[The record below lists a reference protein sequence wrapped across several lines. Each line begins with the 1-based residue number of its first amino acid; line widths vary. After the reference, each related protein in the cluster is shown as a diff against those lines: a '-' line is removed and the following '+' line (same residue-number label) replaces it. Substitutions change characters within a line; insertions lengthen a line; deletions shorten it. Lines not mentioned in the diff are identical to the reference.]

1 MNMMLEE
8 LVRPSAA
15 ALSAEG
21 VRHPFLVALGERVR
35 TLRSRRGL
43 TRKAV
48 AQAANVSERHLA
60 NLEYGTG
67 NASILVLLQVA
78 HALHA
83 ELSELLGDVT
93 TSSPEW
99 LMIRELLEHRN
110 ESDLRRARQ
119 ALSELF
125 HAPGDADRARTTRI
139 ALIGLRGAGKSSLGQ
154 RLADDLGYAFIELSR
169 EIEQFAGCSI
179 HEIHNLYG
187 TNAYRRYE
195 RRALEEAI
203 QIYPEVVIATPGG
216 LVADAAN
223 FNLLLQHCYTIW
235 LQADPGD
242 HMGRVAAQGDMRP
255 MAASAEAMEDLKR
268 ILAGRSAFYAKA
280 DLRFNT
286 SDYDSEEAAFRALR
300 QSVQEATGIK
310 V

>member
-1 MNMMLEE
+1 MSE
-8 LVRPSAA
+8 
-15 ALSAEG
+15 
-21 VRHPFLVALGERVR
+21 
-35 TLRSRRGL
+35 
-43 TRKAV
+43 
-48 AQAANVSERHLA
+48 VSERHLA
-60 NLEYGTG
+60 NLEYGIG
-67 NASILVLLQVA
+67 NASILVLQQVA
-78 HALHA
+78 GALQCSLA
-83 ELSELLGDVT
+83 ELIGDMT
-93 TSSPEW
+93 TASPEW
-99 LMIRELLEHRN
+99 LMLRELLEHRS
-110 ESDLRRARQ
+110 EADLRRARE
-119 ALSELF
+119 ALVRLF
-125 HAPGDADRARTTRI
+125 DGAAAAPTQRSRCI
-139 ALIGLRGAGKSSLGQ
+139 ALIGLRGAGKSTLGQ
-154 RLADDLGYAFIELSR
+154 MLADALGCPFIELSR
-169 EIEQFAGCSI
+169 QIEAFAGCSI
-179 HEIHNLYG
+179 SEIHNLYG

-310 V
+310 A

>member
-1 MNMMLEE
+1 MTSPLTPAPISPVQDIVAEMRAGRMVILIDEE
-8 LVRPSAA
+8 DRENEGDLVLAA
-15 ALSAEG
+15 DHVTPEAINFMARFGRGLICLTLTRERCEFLKLPPMAARNGTVYSTAFTVSIEAAEG
-21 VRHPFLVALGERVR
+21 V
-35 TLRSRRGL
+35 T
-43 TRKAV
+43 
-48 AQAANVSERHLA
+48 
-60 NLEYGTG
+60 TG
-67 NASILVLLQVA
+67 ISA
-78 HALHA
+78 
-83 ELSELLGDVT
+83 
-93 TSSPEW
+93 
-99 LMIRELLEHRN
+99 
-110 ESDLRRARQ
+110 
-119 ALSELF
+119 
-125 HAPGDADRARTTRI
+125 ADRARTTRI
-139 ALIGLRGAGKSSLGQ
+139 AVIGLRGAGKSALGQ
-154 RLADDLGYAFIELSR
+154 RLAQDLGYAFIELSR

-179 HEIHNLYG
+179 NEIHNLYG

-203 QIYPEVVIATPGG
+203 QIYPEVVTATPGG

-310 V
+310 VQCAK

>member
-1 MNMMLEE
+1 MN
-8 LVRPSAA
+8 
-15 ALSAEG
+15 AEG
-21 VRHPFLVALGERVR
+21 ATMAEVQGEEAARHPFLVALGERVR
-35 TLRSRRGL
+35 TLRSRRGM

-48 AQAANVSERHLA
+48 ALAADVSERHLA

-78 HALHA
+78 QALHCS
-83 ELSELLGDVT
+83 LSELLGDVT

-99 LMIRELLEHRN
+99 LLIRELLEHRA
-110 ESDLRRARQ
+110 EPELRRARI
-119 ALSELF
+119 ALGALF
-125 HAPGDADRARTTRI
+125 DGQGSDRSRAARI
-139 ALIGLRGAGKSSLGQ
+139 ALIGLRGAGKSTLGQ

-179 HEIHNLYG
+179 NEIHNLYG

-310 V
+310 A